1 VHLDDERNFVSD
13 ERVGRLIGLGSN
25 PQLEVAGSKV
35 GQVQHFH
42 GRTDAVVGRVL
53 ASHANVFHLKSNF
66 NKELRKNYF
75 ELLSKIYH

>member
-1 VHLDDERNFVSD
+1 VSD

-42 GRTDAVVGRVL
+42 RRADAVVGRVL
-53 ASHANVFHLKSNF
+53 ASHANVFHLKSIEQRVKKKYGQIF
-66 NKELRKNYF
+66 WGWEQGSWVTAPY
-75 ELLSKIYH
+75 